1 MFNITYQQYF
11 NECGQL
17 FITPNVKVS
26 NQIFVF
32 SDASFIEGEK
42 LQNGGKP
49 AMFIIFSFNGQI
61 ILHFMNKNRTV

>member
-49 AMFIIFSFNGQI
+49 AMFMIFFIQLQNSISFS
-61 ILHFMNKNRTV
+61 K